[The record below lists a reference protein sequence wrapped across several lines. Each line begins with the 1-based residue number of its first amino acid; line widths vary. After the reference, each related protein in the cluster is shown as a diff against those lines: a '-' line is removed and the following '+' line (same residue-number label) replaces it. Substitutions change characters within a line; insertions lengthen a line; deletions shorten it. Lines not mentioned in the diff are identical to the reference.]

1 MRDIKLI
8 DTKNRAC
15 AVAKFRDDGF
25 DGLIKRGETILEVD
39 HHNAEHRLSMSY
51 VPENF
56 DGVRARS
63 PHPEDAKDVATILE
77 CAFFF
82 VTGQRIEFDFEV
94 CVEDAQ

>member
-15 AVAKFRDDGF
+15 AVAKFRNDGF

-39 HHNAEHRLSMSY
+39 HHNAAHQLSMSY

-56 DGVRARS
+56 DGVRVRTPS
-63 PHPEDAKDVATILE
+63 PEDAKDVAMIFE
-77 CAFFF
+77 SAFFF

-94 CVEDAQ
+94 CMEDV